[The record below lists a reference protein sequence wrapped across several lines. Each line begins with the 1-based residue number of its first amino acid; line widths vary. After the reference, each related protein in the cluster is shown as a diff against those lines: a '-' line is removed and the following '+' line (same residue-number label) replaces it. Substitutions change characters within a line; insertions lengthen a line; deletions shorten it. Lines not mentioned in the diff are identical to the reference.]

1 MADKKAKTSLTQS
14 VARNLLIIYLI
25 SLAVLGTAVY
35 LYGKKQVLNEARSK
49 LRLLN
54 GMAIAIHDVVK
65 SELQP
70 HFLKKGEFY
79 PPVIS
84 STVLLKLASE
94 KFLERHPDYLVRVIS
109 DNPLDPNDLPRGE
122 EQAILDAVRRENRG
136 LIRTL
141 KVSQNTYMVH
151 AQPIVAE
158 KECMICHYS
167 PESAPRFIVE
177 QYGTKSGYGWKIG
190 EVVGATL
197 VGVQLAPVLTIAFVR
212 TMILA
217 VILGAFFGVIFFAI
231 NSFLR
236 RQVVT
241 PVVELTEAA
250 QQISHGKVDKEL
262 KTDRT
267 DEIGDLYRAIELLRR
282 SIQVA
287 LSRLKR

>member
-1 MADKKAKTSLTQS
+1 VADKKAKTSLTQS